1 MFNSLGTA
9 RCKFLQY
16 SFFFLISVY
25 WHFDSL
31 SYGKLY
37 WRAYCVTSV
46 QSEKNKAKD
55 IVYILHLNNSWL
67 GDNSINYSLAGEQA
81 R

>member
-1 MFNSLGTA
+1 MGNVIEEPIVF
-9 RCKFLQY
+9 
-16 SFFFLISVY
+16 
-25 WHFDSL
+25 
-31 SYGKLY
+31 
-37 WRAYCVTSV
+37 TSV

-55 IVYILHLNNSWL
+55 IVYIPLLNNSWL